1 MKSTELP
8 LAGMAFVVLFFAAI
22 GTCGWVMSFPITVQ
36 TTARHKLSFPSP
48 MCLLSV
54 NFPCSDQRV
63 VCRLALNL
71 LKNRT

>member
-8 LAGMAFVVLFFAAI
+8 LAGMAFVVLFFTAI

-48 MCLLSV
+48 MCLL
-54 NFPCSDQRV
+54 
-63 VCRLALNL
+63 L
-71 LKNRT
+71 